1 MDSSLI
7 PTCVMWSIG
16 SILTMYDFPA
26 TKSMELL
33 LTLKYF
39 SHWLTLTEAD
49 PRRHGLSAASPL
61 YDLMEFDLDVIL
73 KIRNMNSR
81 NIPVPNINPEC
92 FFIDFARPFDFFWPD
107 SFPVVKGHGQF
118 FNTWCGSERGPHC
131 VTI

>member
-7 PTCVMWSIG
+7 PSSVMWSIG
-16 SILTMYDFPA
+16 FILTMYDFPA

-61 YDLMEFDLDVIL
+61 YDLVEYD
-73 KIRNMNSR
+73 
-81 NIPVPNINPEC
+81 PG
-92 FFIDFARPFDFFWPD
+92 
-107 SFPVVKGHGQF
+107 VKLYRKLG
-118 FNTWCGSERGPHC
+118 TWAQ
-131 VTI
+131 